1 MPWATHYRVFMSLL
15 NLHTISR
22 SLIFSDFI
30 AVLWILKKDDTLKFP
45 EAVGR
50 CSSNILDTWGGGATQ
65 NNTAEDY
72 SNSQTWDWFFRFI
85 GFLSVSSGCNP
96 PYLYSIALYTLEEKP
111 RTSLFHTFFELRLRL
126 FLDRKLVCRDHSTV
140 HVILL
145 KLLLYGNY
153 LFFNSEAYLSS
164 ITHGAIERYICM

>member
-1 MPWATHYRVFMSLL
+1 MFQQYIRYL
-15 NLHTISR
+15 
-22 SLIFSDFI
+22 
-30 AVLWILKKDDTLKFP
+30 
-45 EAVGR
+45 
-50 CSSNILDTWGGGATQ
+50 GGGATQ

-126 FLDRKLVCRDHSTV
+126 FLDRKQVCRDHSTV

-145 KLLLYGNY
+145 KLWLYGNY

-164 ITHGAIERYICM
+164 ITHGAIERYICMQAMLRSEISTFKSTKHSNQQKLRVIHYKALLTAISCH